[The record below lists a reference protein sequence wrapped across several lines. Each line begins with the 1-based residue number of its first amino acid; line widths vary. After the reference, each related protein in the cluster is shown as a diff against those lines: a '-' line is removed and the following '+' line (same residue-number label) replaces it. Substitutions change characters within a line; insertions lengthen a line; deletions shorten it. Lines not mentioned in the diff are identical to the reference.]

1 MQYSIYGL
9 SIRTDCPIPGAPE
22 CLDETDP
29 AVDVTL
35 SVLPTDL
42 RSAHQLVFPSATP
55 DEQRTPHLLVRRSAQ
70 NGDLWLTYDDGTE
83 FVVNETGSRIS
94 MSWPATLT
102 LDDAATYLLGPIL
115 GFLLRLRGTLC
126 LHASAVEVD
135 GKGVV
140 LLGPPGAGKSTLAAT
155 FAETG
160 FAVLSDDVAPV
171 TRAGD
176 AWLVQP
182 GYPRLR
188 LWPDS
193 VQALY
198 GAGDFLP
205 RITPTWDK
213 RHLDLTEA
221 PYQFSDRPVQL
232 AGIYLLDERT
242 AEVGAPVIE
251 AMKPREALV
260 ALIANTSANYLIAG
274 KLRADEFIQLE
285 QLAST
290 LSIRRVRP
298 NDDVRQTPRL
308 CRAIVHD
315 LLRA

>member
-9 SIRTDCPIPGAPE
+9 SIRADCPIPGALE
-22 CLDETDP
+22 CRDEMDP

-35 SVLPTDL
+35 GVLTADL
-42 RSAHQLVFPSATP
+42 RNAHQLVFPSASP
-55 DEQRTPHLLVRRSAQ
+55 EDQQTPHLLVRRSAQ
-70 NGDLWLTYDDGTE
+70 TGDLWLIYDDGTE
-83 FVVNETGSRIS
+83 FVVNETGSRIL
-94 MSWPATLT
+94 MGWPATLT

-126 LHASAVEVD
+126 LHASAVEID

-155 FAETG
+155 FAEAG
-160 FAVLSDDVAPV
+160 FRVLSDDVAPV
-171 TRAGD
+171 TRAVD

-198 GAGDFLP
+198 GSPDLLP
-205 RITPTWDK
+205 RITATWDK

-221 PYQFSDRPVQL
+221 PYRFSDRPVPL

-242 AEVGAPVIE
+242 HEVDAPEIE

-274 KLRADEFIQLE
+274 DLRAMEFIQLE
-285 QLAST
+285 ELAST

-315 LLRA
+315 LMQA